1 MTAVHDEIQSRLG
14 KLRADYERGRLQLQE
29 LTQQETVL
37 RDALLRISGVDVGSQ
52 RTGLGGL
59 GRRRHRQTAGC
70 PVPFFTFPSLRGC
83 ARR

>member
-37 RDALLRISGVDVGSQ
+37 RDALLRISGAIQALEELVSEASADDGTADREVPGSV
-52 RTGLGGL
+52 L
-59 GRRRHRQTAGC
+59 H
-70 PVPFFTFPSLRGC
+70 VP
-83 ARR
+83 